1 MASPEDAA
9 IAWLSS
15 QDAKTQ
21 HQETLASLPKWAN
34 NNILQNGAFNSWL
47 QGRSDRPV
55 LWAHGLPG
63 SGNTSTTAVVVDHL
77 VRCVT
82 DQDTAVAYVYC
93 GGHNSPADITAVALL
108 ASVCGQLASQAA
120 AAGRP
125 LPALLTK
132 LHTERVSAGDE
143 EILPGIDEIM
153 LVLLALCEKFRR
165 VFVCVD
171 ALDECPADQ
180 RPMLLQ
186 KVNLVP
192 YLTR

>member
-15 QDAKTQ
+15 LDVKTR
-21 HQETLASLPKWAN
+21 HQETLASLPKYASKSVLN
-34 NNILQNGAFNSWL
+34 NGIFNSWL
-47 QGRSDRPV
+47 QGRSDSPV

-77 VRCVT
+77 VRCVA
-82 DQDTAVAYVYC
+82 DQDAAVAYVYC
-93 GGHNSPADITAVALL
+93 GRHKNPVDITAASLL
-108 ASVCGQLASQAA
+108 ASMCGQLASQAT

-132 LHTERVSAGDE
+132 MHAERGSAGDE
-143 EILPGIDEIM
+143 KTLPGVDEIM
-153 LVLLALCEKFRR
+153 LVLLALCETLGR

-171 ALDECPADQ
+171 ALDECAADQ

-186 KVNLVP
+186 KVHLAP
-192 YLTR
+192 YWSI